1 MEEVRIF
8 RTPILDG
15 IKIVEYKEMVIVR
28 NVRAMSIVHDWLT
41 RIREIFGGQSGSYQ
55 DMMQTMQ
62 AEVMAQVRD
71 EVLKQGGNAIV
82 GFDLDFDSIE
92 GLLMA
97 TGQGMA
103 VVVE

>member
-1 MEEVRIF
+1 MENVKIF

-28 NVRAMSIVHDWLT
+28 NVRAMSIIHDMLT
-41 RIREIFGGQSGSYQ
+41 RVRDIIGGQSGSYKKL
-55 DMMQTMQ
+55 MKTMQ
-62 AEVMAQVRD
+62 DEVMA
-71 EVLKQGGNAIV
+71 EVQEEAVKLGANAVV

-103 VVVE
+103 VVID